1 MKKIFTFVAALMVA
15 TMTFAE
21 VSYEYNGGWA
31 NEDGWQNKQ
40 DMYDALNVFWRAYAN
55 VPETYGYYTWTPI
68 DSCAGDVAKGIP
80 TASNLSADGTGYR
93 LDGVMFEAEDVKNK
107 FGWLMDYMIYV
118 CTLQKTETN
127 LKEADQ
133 HAFLR
138 YNLQAFFMNS
148 QRTSWP
154 VSADYADQGKVDYFQ
169 PYWKKGFVNPT
180 SVTEPYALQ
189 KPYKE
194 EIIDGLT
201 VKYTFDGWYASADF
215 AGEKIDTLLP
225 TFAGTL
231 YAKWV
236 EYIPSVKEVIAM
248 ENGAETKISAITTYI
263 DGTMA
268 YLQDESAGM
277 RVVFPEGTELKDNVR
292 YVVKGIKSVVD
303 GAPTLT
309 VSVIEK
315 SFAVEAIKPI
325 VVEAVK
331 SLGDYVGTL
340 IQLDGKRIAGY
351 DAAGDPL
358 FRDDHDT
365 IASYKLPIDQAT
377 FTIRRKSDVVA
388 VVEQAN
394 GLRLRAY
401 VANVKP
407 SAPAGRDPYNYASM
421 TIDDVTYGLTNDWLF
436 SIVLDNF
443 NSNKPND
450 VASSSRSAVLYNGYL
465 YFPNRDANTPTF
477 LNFKKVNVA
486 DGDMFDAIPAA
497 DYLFRSRGK
506 AGNAF
511 VFCPAN
517 DLKVDNAG
525 NMIASNLITS
535 AKGEFQVW
543 LMTDID
549 KGEGRLLICDT
560 TLNDDYAN
568 NTTLRI
574 DAVGVYGDV
583 TKDAIIM
590 AAASSTDGDVYYW
603 MIEDGEW
610 DGNHE
615 WILTEGGFNWGTAPQ
630 CFPIENDMFYVD
642 GFSTY
647 PVLFNMDGEVMDF
660 FDTEDEAC
668 LALLTNRNG
677 QTRAM
682 GHNGLAEFELGG
694 EYFLLMAGGNT
705 ANSPASTFVLYKCA
719 DENRVFAEMTQMWEF
734 PYDGMGNVSNDV
746 RTAVPYVLQVDDNT
760 VKFCVYTNNNGYGV
774 YTFTNN
780 AVPSA
785 VENTTSTTMGVEK
798 HVVDGQLYIIRNGVR
813 YSVMGSVVK

>member
-40 DMYDALNVFWRAYAN
+40 DMYDGLNVFWRAYSN
-55 VPETYGYYTWTPI
+55 VPETYGHYTWTPI
-68 DSCAGDVAKGIP
+68 DSCAGDVAKGI
-80 TASNLSADGTGYR
+80 TAAAYVDAAGKGYN
-93 LDGVMFEAEDVKNK
+93 LDGAMFELEEVNNK
-107 FGWLMDYMIYV
+107 FGWLMEYMIYV
-118 CTLQKTETN
+118 CTLQKQEAN
-127 LKEADQ
+127 LKEVGNHQ
-133 HAFLR
+133 FLK
-138 YNLQAFFMNS
+138 YNLQAFFLDTVRS
-148 QRTSWP
+148 SWP
-154 VSADYADQGKVDYFQ
+154 VSANYAAYGKVDYFQ

-194 EIIDGLT
+194 EVIDGLT

-215 AGEKIDTLLP
+215 SGEKIDTLLP
-225 TFAGTL
+225 EMSGTL

-248 ENGAETKISAITTYI
+248 ENGAETKISATTTYI

-351 DAAGDPL
+351 DAAGDPS
-358 FRDDHDT
+358 FRDDYDT

-377 FTIRRKSDVVA
+377 FTIRRKADVVA
-388 VVEQAN
+388 VVEQTLE
-394 GLRLRAY
+394 GLRLRGY

-407 SAPAGRDPYNYASM
+407 SAPAGKDPYNYASM

-436 SIVLDNF
+436 SIVLENF

-450 VASSSRSAVLYNGYL
+450 VASGSRSVVLYNGYL
-465 YFPNRDANTPTF
+465 YFPNRDQNTPTY

-497 DYLFRSRGK
+497 DYLFRSKGI
-506 AGNAF
+506 AGNAY
-511 VFCPAN
+511 VFGPAN

-560 TLNDDYAN
+560 TLNDDYAD

-590 AAASSTDGDVYYW
+590 AAASSTSDVYYW

-615 WILTEGGFNWGTAPQ
+615 WIPTEGGYNWGTAPQ
-630 CFPIENDMFYVD
+630 CFPIENDRFYVD

-660 FDTEDEAC
+660 FDIEDEAC

-677 QTRAM
+677 NTRAM

-746 RTAVPYVLQVDDNT
+746 RTAVPYVLKVDDNT

-813 YSVMGSVVK
+813 YSVVGSVVK

>member
-1 MKKIFTFVAALMVA
+1 MKKIFTFVAAVLMA

-21 VSYEYNGGWA
+21 VTYEYNGGWA
-31 NEDGWQNKQ
+31 NPYGWQNKQ
-40 DMYDALNVFWRAYAN
+40 DMYESLNAFWVTYAN

-93 LDGVMFEAEDVKNK
+93 LDGVMFEAEDVKNQ

-127 LKEADQ
+127 LQSADN

-138 YNLQAFFMNS
+138 YNLQAFFLDTVRS
-148 QRTSWP
+148 SWP
-154 VSADYADQGKVDYFQ
+154 VSANYAAHGKVDYFQ
-169 PYWKKGFVNPT
+169 PYWKMGFVNPAT
-180 SVTEPYALQ
+180 VEAPYALQ

-194 EIIDGLT
+194 EVIDGLL

-215 AGEKIDTLLP
+215 SGAKVDTLLP
-225 TFAGTL
+225 TTTGTL

-236 EYIPSVKEVIAM
+236 EYIPAISEVIAM
-248 ENGAETKISAITTYI
+248 ADGTETKISATTTYI

-277 RVVFPEGTELKDNVR
+277 RVVFPAGTELKDNVR

-309 VSVIEK
+309 VSVVEK
-315 SFAVEAIKPI
+315 SFATEAIKPI
-325 VVEAVK
+325 DVDMVK
-331 SLGDYVGTL
+331 SLGEYVGRL
-340 IQLDGKRIAGY
+340 IKLNGKRIAGY
-351 DAAGDPL
+351 DENGDPS
-358 FRDDHDT
+358 FRDDYDT
-365 IASYKLPIDQAT
+365 IASYKLPINQAT

-401 VANVKP
+401 VKNVKP
-407 SAPAGRDPYNYASM
+407 SAPAGKDKHKYEQM
-421 TIDDVTYGLTNDWLF
+421 TIDGVNYGLTNDWLF
-436 SIVLDNF
+436 SVVLDNF

-450 VASSSRSAVLYNGYL
+450 VASGSRSVVLHNGFL
-465 YFPNRDANTPTF
+465 YFPNRDANQPSY

-497 DYLFRSRGK
+497 DYLFRSRGV

-511 VFCPAN
+511 VFAPGN

-525 NMIASNLITS
+525 HMIASNLITS
-535 AKGEFQVW
+535 AKGEFQIW
-543 LMTDID
+543 LMEDID
-549 KGEGRLLICDT
+549 NGQGRLLICDT
-560 TLNDDYAN
+560 TLNDDYADN
-568 NTTLRI
+568 STIRF
-574 DAVGVYGDV
+574 DAIGVYGDV

-590 AAASSTDGDVYYW
+590 AASASTSDVYYW
-603 MIEDGEW
+603 NIWDGEW
-610 DGNHE
+610 DGGHE
-615 WILTEGGFNWGTAPQ
+615 WIPTEGGYNWGTAPQ
-630 CFPIENDMFYVD
+630 CFPIEGDMFYVD
-642 GFSTY
+642 GFSNY

-660 FDTEDEAC
+660 FDMEDENC
-668 LALLTNRNG
+668 LSLVTNRNG
-677 QTRAM
+677 NTRAT

-719 DENRVFAEMTQMWEF
+719 DENRVFSEMTQMWEF

-746 RTAVPYVLQVDDNT
+746 RTAVPYVLKTDENT
-760 VKFCVYTNNNGYGV
+760 VKLCVYTNNNGYGV

-780 AVPSA
+780 PSSTA
-785 VENTTSTTMGVEK
+785 LENVGTTTLDVEK
-798 HVVDGQLYIIRNGVR
+798 HMVDGQLYIIRNGVR
-813 YSVMGSVVK
+813 YSVMGGVVK

>member
-225 TFAGTL
+225 TTTGTL

-407 SAPAGRDPYNYASM
+407 SAPAGSDPHEYESM
-421 TIDDVTYGLTNDWLF
+421 TLDGTTYGLTNDWLF
-436 SIVLDNF
+436 SIVLENF

-450 VASSSRSAVLYNGYL
+450 IASGSRSVVLYNGYL
-465 YFPNRDANTPTF
+465 YFPNRDANEPSY

-560 TLNDDYAN
+560 TLNDDYYENA
-568 NTTLRI
+568 TLRI

-590 AAASSTDGDVYYW
+590 AAASSTSDVYYW

-615 WILTEGGFNWGTAPQ
+615 WIPTEGGYNWGTAPQ

-677 QTRAM
+677 NTRAM

-746 RTAVPYVLQVDDNT
+746 RTAVPYVLKVDDNT

>member
-1 MKKIFTFVAALMVA
+1 MKKIFTFVAVLMMA
-15 TMTFAE
+15 TMSFAE

-31 NEDGWQNKQ
+31 NPHGWQNKQ
-40 DMYDALNVFWRAYAN
+40 DMYESLNAFWVTYAN

-80 TASNLSADGTGYR
+80 TASNLNADGTGYR
-93 LDGVMFEAEDVKNK
+93 LDGVMFEAEDVKNQ

-127 LKEADQ
+127 LRTAEN

-138 YNLQAFFMNS
+138 YNLQAFFLDTVRS
-148 QRTSWP
+148 SWP
-154 VSADYADQGKVDYFQ
+154 VSANYAAYGNVNYFQ
-169 PYWKKGFVNPT
+169 PHWKMGFVNPSIVET
-180 SVTEPYALQ
+180 PYALQ

-194 EIIDGLT
+194 EVIDGLL

-225 TFAGTL
+225 EMSGTL

-236 EYIPSVKEVIAM
+236 EYIPTIAEVIEMAD
-248 ENGAETKISAITTYI
+248 GAETKISAITTYI
-263 DGTMA
+263 DGSMA

-303 GAPTLT
+303 GASTLT
-309 VSVIEK
+309 VSEIEK
-315 SFAVEAIKPI
+315 SYAVEPIKPI
-325 VVEAVK
+325 LVDMVK
-331 SLGDYVGTL
+331 SLGEYVGRL

-351 DAAGDPL
+351 DAAGNPF
-358 FRDDHDT
+358 FRDDYDT

-394 GLRLRAY
+394 GLRLRGY
-401 VANVKP
+401 VKNVKP
-407 SAPAGRDPYNYASM
+407 SAPAGKDNHKYEQM
-421 TIDDVTYGLTNDWLF
+421 TIDGTTYGLTNDWLF
-436 SIVLDNF
+436 SVVLENF

-450 VASSSRSAVLYNGYL
+450 IASGSRSVVLKDGYL
-465 YFPNRDANTPTF
+465 YFPNRDANTPSY

-497 DYLFRSRGK
+497 DDLFRSKGV
-506 AGNAF
+506 AGNAY
-511 VFCPAN
+511 VFGPAN
-517 DLKVDNAG
+517 DLKMDNAG
-525 NMIASNLITS
+525 HMIASNLITS

-543 LMTDID
+543 VMEDID
-549 KGEGRLLICDT
+549 HGKGRLLICDT
-560 TLNDDYAN
+560 TLNDDYADN
-568 NTTLRI
+568 STIRF
-574 DAVGVYGDV
+574 DAIGVYGDV

-590 AAASSTDGDVYYW
+590 AASASTSDVYYW
-603 MIEDGEW
+603 NIWDGEW
-610 DGNHE
+610 DGAHE
-615 WILTEGGFNWGTAPQ
+615 WIPTEGGYNWGTAPQ
-630 CFPIENDMFYVD
+630 CFPIEGDMFYVD
-642 GFSTY
+642 GFSNY
-647 PVLFNMDGEVMDF
+647 PVLFNMDGEVVDF
-660 FDTEDEAC
+660 FDTEDETC
-668 LALLTNRNG
+668 LSLVTNRNG
-677 QTRAM
+677 NTRAT

-719 DENRVFAEMTQMWEF
+719 DENRAFAEMTQMWEF

-746 RTAVPYVLQVDDNT
+746 RTAVPYVMKVDDNT
-760 VKFCVYTNNNGYGV
+760 VKLCVYTNNNGYGV
-774 YTFTNN
+774 YTFTNSPN
-780 AVPSA
+780 STA
-785 VENTTSTTMGVEK
+785 VENVGVTTLDVEK
-798 HVVDGQLYIIRNGVR
+798 HMVDGQLYIIRNGVR
-813 YSVMGSVVK
+813 YSVMGGVVE

>member
-40 DMYDALNVFWRAYAN
+40 DMYEALNAFWVTYAN

-80 TASNLSADGTGYR
+80 TASNLNSEGIGYR

-127 LKEADQ
+127 LKEAGQ

-169 PYWKKGFVNPT
+169 PYWKNGFVNPT

-225 TFAGTL
+225 TTTGTL

-248 ENGAETKISAITTYI
+248 EDGAETKISAITTYI

-377 FTIRRKSDVVA
+377 FTVRRKSDVVA

-407 SAPAGRDPYNYASM
+407 SAPAGKDSYNYASM

-436 SIVLDNF
+436 SIVLENF

-450 VASSSRSAVLYNGYL
+450 VASGSRSVVLYNGYL
-465 YFPNRDANTPTF
+465 YFPNRDQNTPTY

-497 DYLFRSRGK
+497 DYLFRSKGK
-506 AGNAF
+506 AGNAY
-511 VFCPAN
+511 VFGPAN

-560 TLNDDYAN
+560 TLNDDYAD

-590 AAASSTDGDVYYW
+590 AAASSTSDVYYW

-615 WILTEGGFNWGTAPQ
+615 WIPTEGGYNWGTAPQ

-677 QTRAM
+677 NTRAT

-746 RTAVPYVLQVDDNT
+746 RTAVPYVLKVDDNT

-785 VENTTSTTMGVEK
+785 VENTTNATVGVEK